1 MGTPRIFSDSALA
14 VNSSAELTGSS
25 ARHVGKV
32 LRLQPGDSLILFD
45 GSGSDF
51 AATIKSVSK
60 NNVTL
65 SCDEQL
71 SVSTRSPLQTELWQG
86 ISKGP
91 RMDTVVQKATEL
103 GVHRIRPVFTRY
115 GVVKLDAARSE
126 KRVQHW
132 CDVAI
137 SACEQCG
144 RADIPE
150 ILPPLTFN
158 DALEQLTSD
167 TAALMLAPGG
177 DTALPDALQPD
188 KQNIIMIGPE
198 GGFSAEEEASASDK
212 GVSMVKLGD
221 RILRTETAPVAVLGI
236 AQYLY
241 GDLKP

>member
-1 MGTPRIFSDSALA
+1 MGTPRIFSDSALT
-14 VNSSAELTGSS
+14 VNSSTELTGSS

-60 NNVTL
+60 NNLTL
-65 SCDEQL
+65 SCDEKL
-71 SVSTRSPLQTELWQG
+71 SVSTYSPLQTELWQG

-132 CDVAI
+132 RDVAI

-150 ILPPLTFN
+150 ILPPLTFT
-158 DALEQLTSD
+158 DALEQLPAD
-167 TAALMLAPGG
+167 AASLMLAPDG
-177 DTALPDALQPD
+177 DTTLPEALHAD

-198 GGFSAEEEASASDK
+198 GGFSADEETMAREK
-212 GVSMVKLGD
+212 GVSMVKLGN